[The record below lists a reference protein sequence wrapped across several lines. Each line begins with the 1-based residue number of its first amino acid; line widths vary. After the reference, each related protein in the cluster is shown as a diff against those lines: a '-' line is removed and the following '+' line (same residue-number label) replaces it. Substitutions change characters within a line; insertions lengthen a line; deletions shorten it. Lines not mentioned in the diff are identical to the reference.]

1 MGKQIEDAEA
11 NEWVNGMEVDIIIT
25 MPLDSLIYQSEE
37 ALWDRANTAW
47 SLKKGIMQII
57 SEPSYRIVGHNKRD
71 NTVDINVLG
80 YIEISE

>member
-1 MGKQIEDAEA
+1 
-11 NEWVNGMEVDIIIT
+11 MEVDIIIT
-25 MPLDSLIYQSEE
+25 VSLDNLIYQSEE

-57 SEPSYRIVGHNKRD
+57 SEPSYRIVGHNKKD